1 MDLLPGGF
9 VYQGMNLS
17 CVLFS
22 AALASPAVFGQTAPA
37 KLEFEVASVKPAPV
51 QTDSSVTVG
60 LHIDGAQVHISQ
72 LSLKDCIY
80 MAYRVKNYQ
89 VVGPDWLN
97 GARYDIDAKL
107 PAGGTQAQVPDMLQ
121 SLLADRFQLKVHT
134 ETRDFQV
141 YALVVAGPLKLKE
154 VQPDP
159 GDPATPTGGDSV
171 NVAVSG
177 GRNGVSMDYGHGST
191 FAFGNDEF
199 EAKKMTM
206 LLSAAALGR
215 FMDRPVL
222 DMTGLTGL
230 YDFTLPLSQ
239 EDSTALLIRSAIA
252 AGVQLPPE
260 AMRLLEGNTDASLF
274 TSIHDLGLKLDPRK
288 APIDALVV
296 DNVLKT
302 PTAN

>member
-1 MDLLPGGF
+1 MTLPHALL
-9 VYQGMNLS
+9 
-17 CVLFS
+17 
-22 AALASPAVFGQTAPA
+22 
-37 KLEFEVASVKPAPV
+37 
-51 QTDSSVTVG
+51 
-60 LHIDGAQVHISQ
+60 
-72 LSLKDCIY
+72 
-80 MAYRVKNYQ
+80 
-89 VVGPDWLN
+89 
-97 GARYDIDAKL
+97 
-107 PAGGTQAQVPDMLQ
+107 
-121 SLLADRFQLKVHT
+121 
-134 ETRDFQV
+134 
-141 YALVVAGPLKLKE
+141 VAGPLKLME
-154 VQPDP
+154 IQPDP

-191 FAFGNDEF
+191 FAFGNNKF
-199 EAKKMTM
+199 EAKKMSM
-206 LLSAAALGR
+206 LLCAAALGR

-222 DMTGLTGL
+222 DMTNLTGL

-274 TSIHDLGLKLDPRK
+274 TSIHDVGLKLDPRK
-288 APIDALVV
+288 SPIEVLVV